1 MKECSL
7 KPYQRGL
14 YAFGECFYA
23 DERGYLEDSA
33 NEEKHQIA
41 LVMDRFA
48 RVLNERHY
56 IFGGTDPLLW
66 LEPGFG
72 DGASTVK
79 YIRSI
84 APWHKAGFV
93 IYGSDIM
100 PQSVERASANLENIP
115 GIPVRIA
122 EIGVRDAFT
131 GANLALALCDFAM
144 ISHMVYHA
152 QMQING
158 GMLGHDE
165 VSRRMDRFIS
175 NVMDSL
181 KDDGLMLGFHESRDS
196 HLSGTLG
203 RLFGSAMPDAAEQL
217 EASAARL
224 GYEMVSLPLHPKLH
238 FPPLSDADLN
248 AFEDVGN
255 WQDYAPLSD
264 QASWLKKFLFAVQA
278 SDGEKTGGGVGLQ
291 REGRLPEAIR
301 FTRKLLEDN
310 DGAIIVHAKM
320 QAIPKNSERIALLR
334 ESFDAI
340 EAGLPEIDA
349 KVTRAMKNAA
359 ISSPHPR

>member
-1 MKECSL
+1 MGEHPL

-23 DERGYLEDSA
+23 DERGYLEDSV

-48 RVLNERHY
+48 RGLNERHY
-56 IFGGTDPLLW
+56 IFGGADPLLW

-79 YIRSI
+79 YIQSI
-84 APWHKAGFV
+84 APWHKAGFI
-93 IYGSDIM
+93 IYGSDFM
-100 PQSVERASANLENIP
+100 PQSVERAAANLENIP
-115 GIPVRIA
+115 GIPVRVA
-122 EIGVRDAFT
+122 GIGVRDAFT
-131 GANLALALCDFAM
+131 GANLAPVSCDFAM

-158 GMLGHDE
+158 GMLGPDE
-165 VSRRMDRFIS
+165 VSRRMDHFMT
-175 NVMDSL
+175 NVMNGL
-181 KDDGLMLGFHESRDS
+181 KDEGLMLAFHESRDS

-203 RLFGSAMPDAAEQL
+203 RLFGSAMPDAAEQI

-224 GYEMVSLPLHPKLH
+224 GLGMVSLPLHPKLH
-238 FPPLSDADLN
+238 FPALSDADLN

-255 WQDYAPLSD
+255 WKNYAPLSD
-264 QASWLKKFLFAVQA
+264 QASWLKKFLFAIQL
-278 SDGEKTGGGVGLQ
+278 SDGDQPGGGVGLH
-291 REGRLPEAIR
+291 RAGRLAGAIR
-301 FTRKLLEDN
+301 FTRGLLEDN
-310 DGAIIVHAKM
+310 GGAIVVHAKM
-320 QAIPKNSERIALLR
+320 QAIPKNPERLALLR

-340 EAGLPEIDA
+340 GAELPEINA
-349 KVTRAMKNAA
+349 QVQRAMQSAA
-359 ISSPHPR
+359 VSFPRPR